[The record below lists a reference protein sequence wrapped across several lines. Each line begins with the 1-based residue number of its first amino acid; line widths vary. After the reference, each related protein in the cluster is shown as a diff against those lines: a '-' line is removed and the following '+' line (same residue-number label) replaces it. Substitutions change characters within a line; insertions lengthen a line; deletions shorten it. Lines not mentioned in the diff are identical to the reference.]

1 MLMLNEA
8 ANVTDGAVAEVAA
21 APPPVDEAKTTVEL
35 VAAAIAELRPH
46 LKRDG
51 GDIELVGVE
60 GNLVV
65 VELKGMCVD
74 CVLSSVTLAGVRKK
88 LIDMTGRPLRV
99 VPRSALP
106 AGFRLKAA
114 S

>member
-1 MLMLNEA
+1 MLNEMSNA
-8 ANVTDGAVAEVAA
+8 TDGVTLVDAVAL
-21 APPPVDEAKTTVEL
+21 PPPANDAKSTMEL
-35 VAAAIAELRPH
+35 VEAAIAELRPH

-51 GDIELVGVE
+51 GDIELIGIE
-60 GNLVV
+60 GDMVV

-88 LIDMTGRPLRV
+88 LIDMTGRMLRV